1 MKLAKYLFV
10 FFSISITQLAFSQSP
25 FYDEI
30 QAFKKQDKTKPPP
43 QHAILFVGSSSFNFW
58 KDVQSYFPNHTII
71 NRGFGGSSLTDV
83 IYYANDIVFPYHPK
97 QIVIYCGENDLASSD
112 AVSAQMV
119 FQRFKTL
126 FYLIRNKLPN
136 EPVVYVSMKPSPSRA
151 KLKSKIEEANEL
163 IKTFLSAQKNGAFV
177 DVYHLMLTK
186 DYKPIPAI
194 FTNDSL
200 HMNAKGY
207 AIWKKA
213 IEPYLVK

>member
-97 QIVIYCGENDLASSD
+97 QMILPHQMPFLHKWFFSVSKLYFTSSE
-112 AVSAQMV
+112 
-119 FQRFKTL
+119 
-126 FYLIRNKLPN
+126 INC
-136 EPVVYVSMKPSPSRA
+136 
-151 KLKSKIEEANEL
+151 
-163 IKTFLSAQKNGAFV
+163 
-177 DVYHLMLTK
+177 LTNRL
-186 DYKPIPAI
+186 YMFP
-194 FTNDSL
+194 
-200 HMNAKGY
+200 
-207 AIWKKA
+207 
-213 IEPYLVK
+213 

>member
-1 MKLAKYLFV
+1 
-10 FFSISITQLAFSQSP
+10 
-25 FYDEI
+25 
-30 QAFKKQDKTKPPP
+30 
-43 QHAILFVGSSSFNFW
+43 
-58 KDVQSYFPNHTII
+58 
-71 NRGFGGSSLTDV
+71 
-83 IYYANDIVFPYHPK
+83 
-97 QIVIYCGENDLASSD
+97 
-112 AVSAQMV
+112 
-119 FQRFKTL
+119 
-126 FYLIRNKLPN
+126 
-136 EPVVYVSMKPSPSRA
+136 MKPSPSRA